1 MRQQNLGEREKLLIK
16 RTTYLVILKLHGEA
30 AATKLVLQQTIFKH
44 SLKLISKVI
53 LTKEELFQMI
63 FNNFQFKVL
72 ICFQSL
78 LCDQG
83 MNLIF
88 RNL

>member
-1 MRQQNLGEREKLLIK
+1 MQQNLGEREKLQIK
-16 RTTYLVILKLHGEA
+16 RTTYLIILQFHG
-30 AATKLVLQQTIFKH
+30 AATASKLVLKQTIFEH
-44 SLKLISKVI
+44 SLKLISRVI
-53 LTKEELFQMI
+53 CDERRIIPDVFT
-63 FNNFQFKVL
+63 NFHFKVL
-72 ICFQSL
+72 ICFQS